1 MGDLTLATK
10 WDRGQ
15 LKKQVGSVLN
25 DVQTVSDTAFAE
37 LVLGLTLEEILEPLD
52 RIQNPGEAHVDTML
66 VAKSSLSL
74 SCPLLSITWLA
85 S

>member
-1 MGDLTLATK
+1 LGDLTLATK
-10 WDRGQ
+10 WDRVQ

-66 VAKSSLSL
+66 WPNLH
-74 SCPLLSITWLA
+74 CHCLA
-85 S
+85 PYYQLHG